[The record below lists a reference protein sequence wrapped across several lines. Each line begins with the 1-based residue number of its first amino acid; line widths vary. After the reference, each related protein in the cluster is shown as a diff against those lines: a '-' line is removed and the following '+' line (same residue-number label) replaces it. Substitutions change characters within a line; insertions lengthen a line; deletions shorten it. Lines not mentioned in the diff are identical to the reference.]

1 MSTYKTIKSEII
13 TTMKSK
19 DQNKL
24 LVLRSLDSAIKNISI
39 QNNNRSEPTEQETI
53 QGISQMVKRC
63 SDSAEQFKNA
73 NRMDLFE
80 NETFQM
86 NVAKSFLPK
95 QLSKEELSEKIREEM
110 KKIEF
115 LSQKDFG
122 KLMKTFGETFRGL
135 TDNKSISECIK
146 EIFQE
151 MGVK

>member
-1 MSTYKTIKSEII
+1 MSTYQTIKSEII
-13 TTMKSK
+13 SAMKSK

-24 LVLRSLDSAIKNISI
+24 LVLRTLDSAIKNISI

-95 QLSKEELSEKIREEM
+95 QLSKEDVKEKISQELSGQ
-110 KKIEF
+110 EF
-115 LSQKDFG
+115 SQKDFG
-122 KLMKTFGETFRGL
+122 KFMKHFGETFRGL
-135 TDNKSISECIK
+135 TDNKTISEVIK
-146 EIFQE
+146 EIISE
-151 MGVK
+151 NGVK